1 MLRLL
6 LLATLIISLNIWRE
20 SMPSA
25 KLIKALERE
34 GFFLE
39 FPGYSSKEGL
49 IAEILKEDN
58 SPAVGVAQE
67 IYDAGVKYKI
77 DPAIALAFFAQ
88 ESQYG
93 TASKWAG
100 RANYQCGPEGSL
112 NFGNI
117 AVLDEDTLG
126 HFCENFGGQQ
136 CSGNRFCKY
145 PSWGEGVRAWYVL
158 LAEGKRYI
166 SVGKDTV
173 EKIIPV
179 YCPATEC
186 DVSGYIANVRSF
198 VSEYRDRE
206 SNKPKNT

>member
-1 MLRLL
+1 ME
-6 LLATLIISLNIWRE
+6 T
-20 SMPSA
+20 
-25 KLIKALERE
+25 IK
-34 GFFLE
+34 
-39 FPGYSSKEGL
+39 
-49 IAEILKEDN
+49 EILQEAN

-93 TASKWAG
+93 TASNWAG

-166 SVGKDTV
+166 SVGKNTV